1 MAFWHEPKLPPLE
14 RLPPRRATASRPS
27 WGKRGVAL
35 VSGIA
40 LAVASVVGMQHS
52 LEAGS
57 TRFGSF
63 GPLALL
69 LPAIMLV
76 RFALTGKIKT
86 S

>member
-1 MAFWHEPKLPPLE
+1 MPLWDEPKLPPLE
-14 RLPPRRATASRPS
+14 RLPARRAAPS
-27 WGKRGVAL
+27 PARGKRAVAFACGVAL
-35 VSGIA
+35 AIA
-40 LAVASVVGMQHS
+40 AVAGMQHA

-76 RFALTGKIKT
+76 RYGLTGKIRT